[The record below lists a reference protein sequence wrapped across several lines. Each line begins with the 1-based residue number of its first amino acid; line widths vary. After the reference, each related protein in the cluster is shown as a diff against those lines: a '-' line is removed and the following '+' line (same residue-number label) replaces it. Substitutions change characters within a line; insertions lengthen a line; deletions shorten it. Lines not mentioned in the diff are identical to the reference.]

1 MCLLV
6 YIFDLIFHLMICR
19 VNIKEILIIYDH
31 TDIEKLVINKIIM
44 FWEFLSIYIFHS
56 IYQIELL
63 IQIFFI
69 QMTKRWY
76 NN

>member
-1 MCLLV
+1 MCLV

>member
-31 TDIEKLVINKIIM
+31 TDIEKLVINKIM
-44 FWEFLSIYIFHS
+44 F
-56 IYQIELL
+56 
-63 IQIFFI
+63 
-69 QMTKRWY
+69 
-76 NN
+76 

>member
-31 TDIEKLVINKIIM
+31 TDIEKLVINKIM

>member
-19 VNIKEILIIYDH
+19 VNIKENLIIYDH